1 MIPGFKVLSGIAIIL
16 IIACSPAQN
25 KATQSSQKYPS
36 WIDSPA
42 KLYPTDVYLTGV
54 GSGDTSKNA
63 ENDAYASLAKIF
75 SVEIKVNQSTLE
87 NYLEQ
92 EVDGQNKSTFSSLLL
107 GKTSAKSHQELKN
120 IKIDRTFFSEQKGIY
135 YAIAVLNRFET
146 ATLYKSEINRNNQKT
161 EEYYAQ
167 FKQSQHKLQRLKF
180 LNKSISLN
188 RMNALLGE
196 QYRIISGM
204 ETIQPPIAESALK
217 AQQLDLLDQIVFSV
231 KSDQQESEEITAY
244 LKETLSDM
252 GFKAQD
258 GPTDF
263 IIKYSFTSEHTDI
276 SRASTYAL
284 NWYLKIDMQDVKDN
298 RELKT
303 FTVNKRT
310 TALNEQ
316 AAQARMMRVLKKVI
330 TIDFHKQLINY
341 FNSM

>member
-1 MIPGFKVLSGIAIIL
+1 MIPGFKILSGIVIIL

-25 KATQSSQKYPS
+25 KATQPSQKYPS
-36 WIDSPA
+36 WIDNPSR
-42 KLYPTDVYLTGV
+42 LYPSNVYLTGI
-54 GSGDTSKNA
+54 GSGDTRKNA

-92 EVDGQNKSTFSSLLL
+92 EVDGQYKSTFSSLLL

-135 YAIAVLNRFET
+135 YAIAVLDRSET
-146 ATLYKSEINRNNQKT
+146 AALYKSEISRNNQKI
-161 EEYYAQ
+161 EEYYARFQ
-167 FKQSQHKLQRLKF
+167 QSQHKLQRLNF
-180 LNKSISLN
+180 LNKSISLTQ
-188 RMNALLGE
+188 MNALLGE
-196 QYRIISGM
+196 QYRIISGRDA
-204 ETIQPPIAESALK
+204 EQPPIADSALK
-217 AQQLDLLDQIVFSV
+217 AQQLELLDQIVFSV
-231 KSDQQESEEITAY
+231 KSEQQESREITAY
-244 LKETLSDM
+244 LKETLSNM

-258 GPTDF
+258 GPADF
-263 IIKYSFTSEHTDI
+263 IIKYNFTSEQTDI
-276 SRASTYAL
+276 NRADAYAL
-284 NWYLKIDMQDVKDN
+284 DWRLHIDMQDIQNN

-316 AAQARMMRVLKKVI
+316 AAQTRMMRTLKKVI